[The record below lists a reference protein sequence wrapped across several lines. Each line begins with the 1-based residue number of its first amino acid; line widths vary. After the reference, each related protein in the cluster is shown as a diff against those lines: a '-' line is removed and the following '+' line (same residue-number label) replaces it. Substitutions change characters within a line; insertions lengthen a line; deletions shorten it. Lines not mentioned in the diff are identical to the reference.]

1 MMTSYINPD
10 PEHEEENSEPKED
23 SRPERHQQLLE
34 QVSGELCTCHLIT
47 GQI

>member
-10 PEHEEENSEPKED
+10 PEHEEENSEAEED

-34 QVSGELCTCHLIT
+34 QVSGELCTRHLIT